1 MGQYSGILLAV
12 DFHPENRE
20 VAAKAKALADSQGAS
35 LRLVHVMEPVS
46 IAYGGEFPLDLG
58 ELHREM
64 EKQAREQLDT
74 LAAEL
79 GVPREHCYLEIGITE
94 REVLRLAKDTGI
106 DLIVVGSHGRHGL
119 ALLLGSTANSILHH
133 AECDVL
139 AVRLRKKA

>member
-12 DFHPENRE
+12 DFHPETRE

-74 LAAEL
+74 LATEL
-79 GVPREHCYLEIGITE
+79 GVPEQRRHLEIGITE
-94 REVLRLAKDTGI
+94 REILRLAKDTGI

-139 AVRLRKKA
+139 AVRLHKKA